1 MRTETKVNELSAESS
16 PLGRIFASG
25 SVCSL
30 TGRISSDTGFEPL
43 AEQQSMHG
51 VALKKSYDLCV
62 SGITAYITS
71 AALICF
77 AFVLFWFNLSSGLSV
92 ALNPALAD
100 AEMAIVHRLE
110 QPQRERFSTATS
122 TACCNS
128 GQVETAYRNQTLQQ
142 MKHRLI
148 KLLLVKKIVSVQKKQ
163 QKFLS
168 KLASSALM

>member
-1 MRTETKVNELSAESS
+1 VRTEAKVNELSVES
-16 PLGRIFASG
+16 PLARLFASG
-25 SVCSL
+25 SVCFL

-43 AEQQSMHG
+43 AEQQSVYG
-51 VALKKSYDLCV
+51 VALKKTSALYV
-62 SGITAYITS
+62 SGMTAYVTS
-71 AALICF
+71 AVLICF
-77 AFVLFWFNLSSGLSV
+77 AFILFWFSLSSGLSL

-110 QPQRERFSTATS
+110 QPQRERFSKA
-122 TACCNS
+122 TACSNS
-128 GQVETAYRNQTLQQ
+128 GQVETAYGGQTMQQ

-148 KLLLVKKIVSVQKKQ
+148 KLLLVKKLVSMQKKQ